1 MRKLVWKLLSILMM
15 ILIFWFSNQ
24 NASASNL
31 QSGWFYHLFHGH
43 IQVWFIRKAAHMSI
57 YALLAFCVYHAQ
69 EKPTIK
75 TTLGIVILYAC
86 TDEFHQLFIPGRS
99 GSPIDVGI
107 DTLGAL
113 ILLGL
118 YKKLSK

>member
-1 MRKLVWKLLSILMM
+1 MRKTIWKIQAIGVMF
-15 ILIFWFSNQ
+15 LIFWFSNQ
-24 NASASNL
+24 DASASTL

-43 IQVWFIRKAAHMSI
+43 LSVWMIRKAAHMSI
-57 YALLAFCVYHAQ
+57 YALLAFCVYQAQ
-69 EKPTIK
+69 EKPTIQK
-75 TTLGIVILYAC
+75 TLIIVVIYAC
-86 TDEFHQLFIPGRS
+86 SDEFHQLFIPGRN

-118 YKKLSK
+118 CKKLSK